1 MTLGRGNRLPES
13 QAAPGVA
20 TRLPTNWAAV
30 GFLLVLVFAWGGN
43 YTWVKMALDDIGPWS
58 FNAMRYLGAALLLG
72 TIFVVSGRGR
82 ILLPIPGERLA
93 LAFIG
98 LLQVALMT
106 GFTTLALVFTEASRV
121 VLIAYSVPVWA
132 LLWSLVLLGEKLT
145 RIAALGA
152 ALGIGGL
159 ALLAPPDALSW
170 DAATL
175 SGIILALLGT
185 QAWAIGAVLYRQR
198 RWRTPF
204 WSQIF
209 WQVGVAAVAMV
220 PAALFVEGFGAWR
233 DTTTL
238 RVIVLYNVVVPTAL
252 GFWCW
257 AQALSRVP
265 AATAS
270 QVLVLSPIF
279 GMVQSHFVLGEA
291 LNESIWAAAAAV
303 SLGALLVLRGGR
315 PA

>member
-1 MTLGRGNRLPES
+1 MPEPEPPGL
-13 QAAPGVA
+13 AARA
-20 TRLPTNWAAV
+20 PTNWAAI

-58 FNAMRYLGAALLLG
+58 FNAARYLGAALFLG
-72 TIFVVSGRGR
+72 TIFVALGRGQV
-82 ILLPIPGERLA
+82 LVPVAGERLL
-93 LAFIG
+93 LACIG
-98 LLQVALMT
+98 VLQVAMIT
-106 GFTTLALVFTEASRV
+106 GLTTVAMVYTEASRV
-121 VLIAYSVPVWA
+121 VLIVYSVPVWA

-145 RIAALGA
+145 RISLLGA
-152 ALGIGGL
+152 VLGIFGL
-159 ALLAPPDALSW
+159 VLLTPADALRFET
-170 DAATL
+170 AAI
-175 SGIILALLGT
+175 SGTALALLGT
-185 QAWAIGAVLYRQR
+185 NAWAAGAVLYRLR
-198 RWRTPF
+198 KWRTPF

-209 WQVGVAAVAMV
+209 WQIAVSATVMV
-220 PAALFVEGFGAWR
+220 PVALFVEGIGAWR

-238 RVIVLYNVVVPTAL
+238 RLILVYNVVVPTAL

-279 GMVQSHFVLGEA
+279 GMVRSHLVLGEP
-291 LNESIWAAAAAV
+291 LNEAIWAAAAAV
-303 SLGALLVLRGGR
+303 TLGAWLVLRAGR

>member
-1 MTLGRGNRLPES
+1 MSSGPGKRT
-13 QAAPGVA
+13 AAPALAARV
-20 TRLPTNWAAV
+20 PTNWAAV
-30 GFLLVLVFAWGGN
+30 GFLLVLVFLWGGN
-43 YTWVKMALDDIGPWS
+43 YTWVKMGLDDIGPWS
-58 FNAMRYLGAALLLG
+58 FNALRYLGGTVLLA
-72 TIFVVSGRGR
+72 TIFVLSGRAN
-82 ILLPIPGERLA
+82 ILVPISGERLA
-93 LAFIG
+93 LACIG
-98 LLQVALMT
+98 ILQAALMT

-145 RIAALGA
+145 RVSALGA

-159 ALLAPPDALSW
+159 ALLAPPDVLSW
-170 DAATL
+170 DTDTL
-175 SGIILALLGT
+175 AGIVFALFGT
-185 QAWAIGAVLYRQR
+185 QAWAIGAVLYRRR
-198 RWRTPF
+198 RWQTPF

-209 WQVGVAAVAMV
+209 WMIAAVAIVMV
-220 PAALFVEGFGAWR
+220 PAALVVEGFGAWNN
-233 DTTTL
+233 TATL
-238 RVIVLYNVVVPTAL
+238 WTILLYNMAAPTVL

-279 GMVQSHFVLGEA
+279 GMVQSHFVLGEP

-303 SLGALLVLRGGR
+303 SLGALLVLRAGR